1 VVVHPVRLLSL
12 VAMFSLIVVV
22 TGISCGDGATM
33 PGATIV
39 SRSGSG
45 APIVVAPGAPIV
57 VGVSVPLTGPDGAGG
72 RENLDAV
79 IAGVER
85 WKNASGAQ
93 IKGHDIEV
101 RAEDDGCTETDMTI
115 EAAQRLLGQ
124 PGLVGVMGPDCS
136 TGAAATLFIYDRA
149 GVVTISGAA
158 TRTDLT
164 DRQAQ
169 PSFFFRTVYRN
180 QEQGT
185 LAGLFVAFQLRAK
198 KMYDIDDGEL
208 YGRDLADA
216 ADRAMREAG
225 VEVIRVSIP
234 RGTEN
239 FSDLAARIVADK
251 PDFVGFAGFPAEAAL
266 LYRQLRSAGYTGPF
280 GAGDAAASVR
290 AFVMPVGEEQAE
302 GVVFAACS
310 PALPQE
316 FLDDFRKVHGS
327 GPVAS
332 ANVGQYADAVTILL
346 NAVAQVA
353 VSGEDGSL
361 SVDPLALR
369 DAVAASYLPDGL
381 SGSIAFDA
389 KGDRIPKPGD
399 DLRRLI
405 AEAWEKRDVS
415 VFVPLGLVPC
425 QVQDGSLVNLAG
437 EGSQPIR

>member
-1 VVVHPVRLLSL
+1 MRPRRLLAL
-12 VAMFSLIVVV
+12 VAISSLIGVL
-22 TGISCGDGATM
+22 TGISCGDEGETPA
-33 PGATIV
+33 ASAV
-39 SRSGSG
+39 SRSGAR
-45 APIVVAPGAPIV
+45 APVVVPPGAPIV
-57 VGVSVPLTGPDGAGG
+57 LGVSVPLTGPDGPGG

-79 IAGVER
+79 ITGVER
-85 WKNASGAQ
+85 WKEANGRQ
-93 IKGHDIEV
+93 IKGHDIVV
-101 RAEDDGCTETDMTI
+101 RAEDDGCTETDITA
-115 EAAQRLLGQ
+115 EAAHRLLGE

-136 TGAAATLFIYDRA
+136 TGAAAALFIYEQA
-149 GVVTISGAA
+149 GLVTISGAA

-164 DRQAQ
+164 DRQTQ

-185 LAGLFVAFQLRAK
+185 LAGLFVAFEVRAK

-234 RGTEN
+234 RGTKDFTE
-239 FSDLAARIVADK
+239 LATRIAADK

-290 AFVMPVGEEQAE
+290 AFVMPVGEEEAA

-310 PALPQE
+310 PALPEE
-316 FLDDFRKVHGS
+316 FLEDFRRVHGS
-327 GPVAS
+327 GPEAS
-332 ANVGQYADAVTILL
+332 ANVAQYADAVTILL

-353 VSGEDGSL
+353 VAQEDGSL
-361 SVDPLALR
+361 HVDSMALR
-369 DAVAASYLPDGL
+369 DAVAASYLADGL

-405 AEAWEKRDVS
+405 ADAWEDRNVD

-425 QVQDGSLVNLAG
+425 QVQDGKLVNLTG
-437 EGSQPIR
+437 EGAQPIR